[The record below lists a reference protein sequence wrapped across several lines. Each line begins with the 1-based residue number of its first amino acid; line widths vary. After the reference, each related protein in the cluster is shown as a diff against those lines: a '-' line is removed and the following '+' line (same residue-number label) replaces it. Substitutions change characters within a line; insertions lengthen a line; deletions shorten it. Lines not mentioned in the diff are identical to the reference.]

1 MEEELI
7 RRAEDLRNRCERAS
21 VLTATAYLTPAEQ
34 AALTAWNAASGS
46 DCLML
51 LRGGHPA
58 CERRVAFFLPYYMDE
73 EDFQEEEQF
82 RALQVTA
89 GFGQPGHRDY
99 LGAILNLGI
108 RRDFLGD
115 IWVKENRAAVFCLP
129 SVASHLLLSLD
140 HVGRCGVR
148 VEEIALSEVPAP
160 DRRVR
165 SRTFTVQ
172 SLRLDAVAAG
182 LFGLSRASAAELI
195 RGGAVTLNYLPCEK
209 PDASIREGDVL
220 SIRGHGKAT
229 VAEVGNL
236 SRKGRVFLRGEIY
249 L

>member
-34 AALTAWNAASGS
+34 AALTAWDASS
-46 DCLML
+46 ASECLML
-51 LRGGHPA
+51 LRGGHPD
-58 CERRVAFFLPYYMDE
+58 CERRAAFFLPYYMDE
-73 EDFQEEEQF
+73 ESFPEEDQF
-82 RALQVTA
+82 RALRITA

-115 IWVKENRAAVFCLP
+115 IWVKENCAVLFCLP
-129 SVASHLLLSLD
+129 SVASHLLFSLD

-148 VEEIALSEVPAP
+148 VEPLSLSDVPAP

-165 SRTFTVQ
+165 SKTFTVQ

-182 LFGLSRASAAELI
+182 LFGLSRAASAELI
-195 RGGAVTLNYLPCEK
+195 RGGAVTLNYLPCLK
-209 PDASIREGDVL
+209 PDAPIREGDIL
-220 SIRGHGKAT
+220 SIRGHGKAE
-229 VAEVGNL
+229 VAELGNL

-249 L
+249 F